1 MASDSPFMQIMSTCK
16 DVVIF
21 QPHTSTVSHS
31 VDLLGVLWFYSK
43 NMVLER
49 HEMKRNIKKQ
59 GIDIKHWL
67 KHVFRPS
74 DASIS
79 STLDLNKLQYPVLK
93 SKPEKKNLLKHSRSH
108 NCVHLLHPL
117 TLTCCF
123 WVHAN
128 ALLGL
133 IFYLKQWAHWK
144 ETSKITNW
152 RVDHSPGRDSNG
164 TVMHI
169 TFDHGCCCGF
179 YIVRWDI

>member
-1 MASDSPFMQIMSTCK
+1 MQIMSTCK

-21 QPHTSTVSHS
+21 QPHTSTISQS
-31 VDLLGVLWFYSK
+31 VDLLGVLWFCSK

-49 HEMKRNIKKQ
+49 HEMKRNIKKTGDRHQ
-59 GIDIKHWL
+59 ALLETCFQTIGCFNILHP
-67 KHVFRPS
+67 RPKQAPVS
-74 DASIS
+74 SIEVK
-79 STLDLNKLQYPVLK
+79 TW
-93 SKPEKKNLLKHSRSH
+93 KKYIFKRSRSH
-108 NCVHLLHPL
+108 NCVHLLHPV

-152 RVDHSPGRDSNG
+152 RVDHPPGRDSNG

-179 YIVRWDI
+179 YIVRWDV